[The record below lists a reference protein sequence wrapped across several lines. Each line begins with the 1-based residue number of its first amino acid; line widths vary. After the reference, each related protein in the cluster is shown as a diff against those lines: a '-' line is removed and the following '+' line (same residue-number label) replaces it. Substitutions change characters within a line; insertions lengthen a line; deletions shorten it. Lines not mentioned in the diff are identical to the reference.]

1 MTDAPTFTVLA
12 PIHRPPDLLP
22 FAIRS
27 VLDQTRPD
35 FELFI
40 ICDGAPEAT
49 AEAARAFAAQDRRI
63 RAFVHPKGERHGEA
77 WRHLALQEARG
88 RIVCQ
93 IGDDDLWF
101 PNHLVEAEALLAA
114 ADFGDT
120 LPMFLQPDAGAR
132 LFLAD
137 FGDPALRRRMA
148 EGRVNAFGPTPAAY
162 RLETYRALPVGW
174 SPAPEGI
181 WTDLHMWRKFLALP
195 GIRCATR
202 FVVTSLTFPQAL
214 RRDWTAERRR
224 AEIAAMAAQ
233 IGDAAIRDGLFRDA
247 LAAEAR
253 QRVANS
259 LRLQDA
265 TAAAKTLLN
274 GLDEAEA
281 ALTQITLAGAGG
293 DPQAGAQTD
302 LAVGAIKRLPDRA
315 WRQQLR
321 TNGEPQSR

>member
-1 MTDAPTFTVLA
+1 MTDTPAFTVLA

-27 VLDQTRPD
+27 VLGQTRHD

-63 RAFVHPKGERHGEA
+63 RAFVHPKGQRHGEA

-101 PNHLVEAEALLAA
+101 PDHLAEAEALLAA

-120 LPMFLQPDAGAR
+120 LPMYLQADGRPR
-132 LFLAD
+132 LFFAD
-137 FGDPALRRRMA
+137 FGDPALRRRMV
-148 EGRVNAFGPTPAAY
+148 EGPINAFGPTPAAY

-174 SPAPEGI
+174 SPAPEGT
-181 WTDLHMWRKFLALP
+181 WTDLFMWRKFLALP
-195 GIRCATR
+195 DIRCATR
-202 FVVTSLTFPQAL
+202 FVVTSLTFPQGL
-214 RRDWTAERRR
+214 RRDWSLERRR
-224 AEIAAMAAQ
+224 GEIAAIAARVA
-233 IGDAAIRDGLFRDA
+233 DPARRDELFRDA

-253 QRVANS
+253 LRTRDNF
-259 LRLQDA
+259 RLQGA
-265 TAAAKTLLN
+265 TALTDALL
-274 GLDEAEA
+274 DAVDDAEA
-281 ALTQITLAGAGG
+281 ALTQIALAGAAG
-293 DPQAGAQTD
+293 PQAGVQTD
-302 LAVGAIKRLPDRA
+302 LAVEAIKRLPDRA
-315 WRQQLR
+315 WRYQRR
-321 TNGEPQSR
+321 TAEGRQTL